1 MAINGLQTTFLL
13 LLNLLFL
20 FLLSSLI
27 TAVGNLESSVA
38 SVISVAKKIRKSPW
52 LTDVFVLLFLIKY
65 AISYFNVSND

>member
-52 LTDVFVLLFLIKY
+52 IAGGFYLAFSYKICYFLF
-65 AISYFNVSND
+65 